1 MLNAVVRAVFVVAAA
16 VLTLGLLAL
25 GLLVAAVLL
34 AVFGL
39 RRLLA
44 RLLGRPQPRRP
55 DFRFAT
61 QAWPRRQQARG
72 AAGEVVDAEVRE
84 VRDAPVVRELR

>member
-1 MLNAVVRAVFVVAAA
+1 VLNAVVRAVFVVAAA

-34 AVFGL
+34 TLFGL

-72 AAGEVVDAEVRE
+72 AGEVVDAEVRE
-84 VRDAPVVRELR
+84 VREAPVVRELP